1 MGLIMVVVD
10 FVPRA
15 NPISATNYPVLDTLE
30 DTNPCIIMCI
40 SGLLIFWELPKLNGF
55 VTVYCTVFQDKSS
68 TISKLMA
75 KIFFLLRSK

>member
-10 FVPRA
+10 LVPRE

-30 DTNPCIIMCI
+30 DPNPCIIMCI
-40 SGLLIFWELPKLNGF
+40 SSLIIFWELQKLNGF

-68 TISKLMA
+68 TIPMSMA
-75 KIFFLLRSK
+75 KIILLLRNK

>member
-40 SGLLIFWELPKLNGF
+40 SGLIIFWELPKLNGF

-68 TISKLMA
+68 TIPIHITK
-75 KIFFLLRSK
+75 KILLLRNK